1 MKALSAWQGH
11 HAVSRDTKKHVVVHL
26 PGTVPACL
34 PALVVSAGAN
44 PPINK
49 KLAEP
54 WFFES

>member
-11 HAVSRDTKKHVVVHL
+11 HAVSRDRDTKKHVVVHL

-44 PPINK
+44 PLEK
-49 KLAEP
+49 
-54 WFFES
+54 